1 MAVDK
6 LFHFYFKKLGNWNL
20 IYSFVKGYWVT
31 YLLICISLSGVAIFS
46 FMYLSNSI
54 AWSVLGAVLFL
65 MILLFHVLVTRKA
78 RRYIKLNYQI
88 RNFNELGKLKQY
100 LLYAYLKRNG
110 FITREDL
117 DKLILFIQSETK
129 QINTSKKWNL
139 LGIVMS
145 VFIAVFLAIFGGS
158 FLFQVFDEKSRVI
171 VALIIII
178 LALVLYYLGK
188 MMEQLFRHFTQKEA
202 RLRAY
207 LVRQIIAI
215 QTVLLTSENTEYSPF
230 LAVERKTREN
240 PFLQEIILSKSFL

>member
-1 MAVDK
+1 
-6 LFHFYFKKLGNWNL
+6 
-20 IYSFVKGYWVT
+20 
-31 YLLICISLSGVAIFS
+31 
-46 FMYLSNSI
+46 
-54 AWSVLGAVLFL
+54 
-65 MILLFHVLVTRKA
+65 MIVRKA

-88 RNFNELGKLKQY
+88 RNFNELGKFKQY

-117 DKLILFIQSETK
+117 DKLILFIQSQNK
-129 QINTSKKWNL
+129 QVNEFKKWNL

-158 FLFQVFDEKSRVI
+158 FLFQVFDGKSRVI

-178 LALVLYYLGK
+178 LAVVFYYLGK
-188 MMEQLFRHFTQKEA
+188 MMEQLFRHFTKKEA
-202 RLRAY
+202 RLSFH

-230 LAVERKTREN
+230 LAIEKKVQEN